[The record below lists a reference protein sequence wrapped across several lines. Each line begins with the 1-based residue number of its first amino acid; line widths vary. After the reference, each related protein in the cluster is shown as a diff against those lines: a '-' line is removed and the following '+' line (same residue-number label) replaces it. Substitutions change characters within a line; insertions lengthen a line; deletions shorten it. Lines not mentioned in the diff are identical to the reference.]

1 MGNIYYLSSAE
12 IIIFLTNMDFHQ
24 QDIRQFLLEWI
35 PLKFSQLSPLE
46 FADFIRYLFEV
57 DGYDLLPTD
66 PTGEF
71 SGVVRVQ
78 KDDTQLAILPVQIGT
93 DGVVPVDLIARAVQ
107 ARTFFEADQAWV
119 IMTETL
125 DADTRQRAEEED
137 IETWDWDAL
146 YEALCQLFF
155 EGQSHLEYLEKHPL
169 QNVTTDRA
177 TDLRLKV
184 KWQAVEGVGTEWF
197 NLGLTIT
204 NPSERNVYLHLELPA
219 LIDHN
224 RNQVMAEE
232 WVQGEFVA
240 GLIYAGASV
249 RTNALFSAARLGDRP
264 PGGRIMLTCHERLEV
279 PVTYHLQA
287 RLQGQ
292 ACFVVTYCYST
303 QSLEYS
309 VMTAYRDQVMSTHL
323 AGRIFIKMYYAL
335 SPLLVGWASR
345 NRFVDKILRRV
356 ASGIMPGLM
365 RYAQSRITQ
374 LNPQKVEK

>member
-35 PLKFSQLSPLE
+35 PLKFDQLSPPE

-57 DGYDLLPTD
+57 DGYDLLPTE
-66 PTGEF
+66 PSGEF

-78 KDDTQLAILPVQIGT
+78 KEDLQLAIIPTQINPEGLET
-93 DGVVPVDLIARAVQ
+93 KDIILKAVQ

-119 IMTETL
+119 ITTGTL
-125 DADTRQRAEEED
+125 DPDIRQQAEEED
-137 IETWDWDAL
+137 IEMWDWDAL

-169 QNVTTDRA
+169 QHVTMDRA
-177 TDLRLKV
+177 TELRLKV

-219 LIDHN
+219 LIDLN

-264 PGGRIMLTCHERLEV
+264 PGGRIMLTCHERLDV

-303 QSLEYS
+303 QSPEYS
-309 VMTAYRDQVMSTHL
+309 VMTAFRDQVLSTHL
-323 AGRIFIKMYYAL
+323 AGRIFIRMYYAL
-335 SPLLVGWASR
+335 SPVLVSWASR
-345 NRFVDKILRRV
+345 NRSVDKILRRM
-356 ASGIMPGLM
+356 ASGIMPWLM
-365 RYAQSRITQ
+365 RYAHGRIIQ
-374 LNPQKVEK
+374 LNPQKVI

>member
-57 DGYDLLPTD
+57 DGYDLLPAD
-66 PTGEF
+66 PSGEF
-71 SGVVRVQ
+71 SDVVLVQ
-78 KDDTQLAILPVQIGT
+78 KDETQLAILPVQIAK
-93 DGVVPVDLIARAVQ
+93 DGAVPDDLFDRALK

-119 IMTETL
+119 ITTGTL
-125 DADTRQRAEEED
+125 DADTRQQAEEED

-155 EGQSHLEYLEKHPL
+155 EGQSHLEFLEKHPL
-169 QNVTTDRA
+169 QNVTTDR
-177 TDLRLKV
+177 TTELRLKV

-204 NPSERNVYLHLELPA
+204 NPSERNVYLHMELPA
-219 LIDHN
+219 LIDLN

-264 PGGRIMLTCHERLEV
+264 PGGRIMLTCHERLDV

-303 QSLEYS
+303 QSPEYS
-309 VMTAYRDQVMSTHL
+309 VMTAFRDQVLSNHL
-323 AGRIFIKMYYAL
+323 AGRIFIRMYYAL
-335 SPLLVGWASR
+335 SPVLVSWASR
-345 NRFVDKILRRV
+345 NPSVDKILRRT
-356 ASGIMPGLM
+356 ASGIMPRLM
-365 RYAQSRITQ
+365 RYAQSRIIQ
-374 LNPQKVEK
+374 LNPQKVL